1 MSQNMCLINVNGENL
16 SKVDMFTED
25 RLIQEWETEIKSIQI
40 PLQHIVW
47 IRRIFSTLLNI
58 YDGVFQQKLYT
69 RKLFL
74 KKDSIA
80 DIWQNLKDF
89 SLNVFSEAYML
100 SVGII
105 CIFAK
110 ASNIIALYFWI
121 CLIETFN
128 DTAASVDLIFFV

>member
-25 RLIQEWETEIKSIQI
+25 RLIQEWETEIKSIQL

-69 RKLFL
+69 R
-74 KKDSIA
+74 
-80 DIWQNLKDF
+80 
-89 SLNVFSEAYML
+89 
-100 SVGII
+100 
-105 CIFAK
+105 
-110 ASNIIALYFWI
+110 
-121 CLIETFN
+121 
-128 DTAASVDLIFFV
+128 

>member
-58 YDGVFQQKLYT
+58 YDGIFQQKLYT
-69 RKLFL
+69 R
-74 KKDSIA
+74 
-80 DIWQNLKDF
+80 
-89 SLNVFSEAYML
+89 
-100 SVGII
+100 
-105 CIFAK
+105 
-110 ASNIIALYFWI
+110 
-121 CLIETFN
+121 
-128 DTAASVDLIFFV
+128 

>member
-1 MSQNMCLINVNGENL
+1 MSQNMCLINLNGENL

-69 RKLFL
+69 R
-74 KKDSIA
+74 
-80 DIWQNLKDF
+80 
-89 SLNVFSEAYML
+89 
-100 SVGII
+100 
-105 CIFAK
+105 
-110 ASNIIALYFWI
+110 
-121 CLIETFN
+121 
-128 DTAASVDLIFFV
+128 

>member
-58 YDGVFQQKLYT
+58 YDEVFQQKLYT
-69 RKLFL
+69 R
-74 KKDSIA
+74 
-80 DIWQNLKDF
+80 
-89 SLNVFSEAYML
+89 
-100 SVGII
+100 
-105 CIFAK
+105 
-110 ASNIIALYFWI
+110 
-121 CLIETFN
+121 
-128 DTAASVDLIFFV
+128 

>member
-1 MSQNMCLINVNGENL
+1 MCLINVNGENL

-69 RKLFL
+69 R
-74 KKDSIA
+74 
-80 DIWQNLKDF
+80 
-89 SLNVFSEAYML
+89 
-100 SVGII
+100 
-105 CIFAK
+105 
-110 ASNIIALYFWI
+110 
-121 CLIETFN
+121 
-128 DTAASVDLIFFV
+128 

>member
-16 SKVDMFTED
+16 SKVDMFTEG

-69 RKLFL
+69 R
-74 KKDSIA
+74 
-80 DIWQNLKDF
+80 
-89 SLNVFSEAYML
+89 
-100 SVGII
+100 
-105 CIFAK
+105 
-110 ASNIIALYFWI
+110 
-121 CLIETFN
+121 
-128 DTAASVDLIFFV
+128 

>member
-69 RKLFL
+69 
-74 KKDSIA
+74 
-80 DIWQNLKDF
+80 
-89 SLNVFSEAYML
+89 
-100 SVGII
+100 
-105 CIFAK
+105 C
-110 ASNIIALYFWI
+110 
-121 CLIETFN
+121 
-128 DTAASVDLIFFV
+128 

>member
-69 RKLFL
+69 RYFWKKTPSQIFDRIL
-74 KKDSIA
+74 KTSL
-80 DIWQNLKDF
+80 WMF
-89 SLNVFSEAYML
+89 SLKLTCFQWELFVFLQRRQILLRYTSEFVWLKPLMIQL
-100 SVGII
+100 
-105 CIFAK
+105 
-110 ASNIIALYFWI
+110 LQ
-121 CLIETFN
+121 LI
-128 DTAASVDLIFFV
+128 

>member
-69 RKLFL
+69 R
-74 KKDSIA
+74 
-80 DIWQNLKDF
+80 
-89 SLNVFSEAYML
+89 
-100 SVGII
+100 
-105 CIFAK
+105 
-110 ASNIIALYFWI
+110 
-121 CLIETFN
+121 
-128 DTAASVDLIFFV
+128 

>member
-16 SKVDMFTED
+16 SKVDMFTEH

-69 RKLFL
+69 R
-74 KKDSIA
+74 
-80 DIWQNLKDF
+80 
-89 SLNVFSEAYML
+89 
-100 SVGII
+100 
-105 CIFAK
+105 
-110 ASNIIALYFWI
+110 
-121 CLIETFN
+121 
-128 DTAASVDLIFFV
+128 

>member
-1 MSQNMCLINVNGENL
+1 MFQNMCLINVNGENL

-69 RKLFL
+69 R
-74 KKDSIA
+74 
-80 DIWQNLKDF
+80 
-89 SLNVFSEAYML
+89 
-100 SVGII
+100 
-105 CIFAK
+105 
-110 ASNIIALYFWI
+110 
-121 CLIETFN
+121 
-128 DTAASVDLIFFV
+128 